1 EKFGLSAETV
11 MWANDLET
19 PDLISV
25 GQQLLIPPTDGV
37 LFKAAG
43 GESLRDIAQKFHVD
57 PLEVA
62 AYNKLDPNP
71 DQALAAG
78 EIMIPGGKWDGFVV
92 KAVPTTASQEEV
104 AQPGHSGATVAA
116 LGDQQALPQPT
127 AEPI

>member
-1 EKFGLSAETV
+1 APPAAPAGPQTYAVQDGDTVKSIAAKFGVSTDTV

-43 GESLRDIAQKFHVD
+43 GESLRDVAQRFHVD

-71 DQALAAG
+71 DQTLAAG
-78 EIMIPGGKWDGFVV
+78 DSMI
-92 KAVPTTASQEEV
+92 
-104 AQPGHSGATVAA
+104 
-116 LGDQQALPQPT
+116 
-127 AEPI
+127 